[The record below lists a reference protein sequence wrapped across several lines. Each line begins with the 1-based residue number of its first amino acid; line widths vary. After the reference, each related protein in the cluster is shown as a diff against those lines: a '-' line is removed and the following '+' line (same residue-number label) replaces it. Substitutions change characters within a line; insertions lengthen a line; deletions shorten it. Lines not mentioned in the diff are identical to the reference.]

1 MAYDPSRMAAVMQ
14 RMQARGGPAGMD
26 RMAAMRNQ
34 MPGMSAMQRPAMPMQ
49 QMPMPQMPMQ
59 QMPPVAMRPAVMP
72 QGNPMMRP
80 GMPMQGM
87 QAPAMPPGQMAA
99 MGVAPAGNMRQVAPA
114 PSQNM
119 MLPNAPYRGR
129 L

>member
-1 MAYDPSRMAAVMQ
+1 MAYDPFRMAAVMQ

-72 QGNPMMRP
+72 QGNPMTRLVRD
-80 GMPMQGM
+80 M

>member
-1 MAYDPSRMAAVMQ
+1 MAYDPFRMAAVMQ

-49 QMPMPQMPMQ
+49 QMP
-59 QMPPVAMRPAVMP
+59 PVAMRPAVMP
-72 QGNPMMRP
+72 QGNPMTRLVR
-80 GMPMQGM
+80 GM

>member
-1 MAYDPSRMAAVMQ
+1 MAYDPSRMAAVMK
-14 RMQARGGPAGMD
+14 RMKPQGGPASMD

-34 MPGMSAMQRPAMPMQ
+34 MPGMSAMQRTA
-49 QMPMPQMPMQ
+49 MPMPQMPMQ